1 MKGIFALLTRGQ
13 GRYADA
19 MRLLHLSVPIV
30 ALALTLRAGGADTH
44 TINEWKLGAHIAGP
58 QITLDDAKGKA
69 VLIDYWGIHCGPCLA
84 SLPDIEKIARRNKD
98 KMLVIGAHSQ
108 EGTDAEVQAVV
119 KKNHLSYTITNGA
132 HGPISISAIPHVM
145 VFDTEGQMI
154 FDGHPADK
162 EFERSIRKATQGASA
177 TNAASKPSGLD
188 ALKR

>member
-1 MKGIFALLTRGQ
+1 MYSR
-13 GRYADA
+13 A
-19 MRLLHLSVPIV
+19 MRLLHFSVPIF
-30 ALALTLRAGGADTH
+30 ALAFTLQASAADTH
-44 TINEWKLGAHIAGP
+44 TISEWKLGPLIAGP
-58 QITLDDAKGKA
+58 QVTLDDAKGKA

-84 SLPDIEKIARRNKD
+84 SLPDIEKIAKRNKD

-108 EGTDAEVQAVV
+108 QGTDEEVQAVV

-145 VFDTEGQMI
+145 VFDTEGKMI

-162 EFERSIRKATQGASA
+162 EFERSIRKATQAASA

-188 ALKR
+188 ALKRPGT